1 MVSRINANRLASQML
16 RPGQP
21 PFLPP
26 ADELQ
31 MHLATIDTHDAGRNE
46 SIAVLNDPNG
56 TVLPRIPVLQMSDS
70 PYIPHPG
77 HVVQLLQIGNT
88 VAVMGRQNRPAGVVS
103 FP

>member
-1 MVSRINANRLASQML
+1 MSRINMNRLASQLL

-21 PFLPP
+21 AFLPP

-31 MHLATIDTHDAGRNE
+31 VHIATIGRVDAGRNQV
-46 SIAVLNDPNG
+46 AATLNDPNG
-56 TVLPRIPVLQMSDS
+56 TVLPGIPVLQTGS
-70 PYIPHPG
+70 PYVPQQG

-88 VAVMGRQNRPAGVVS
+88 MAVLGRQYRPSGIVS